1 MHHMIVCIKMYFQL
15 MIKKIKNLK
24 LQLKNPENW
33 FLENLLMELKIMM
46 GVGMAP
52 QTVIT
57 RTFTATLQPKI
68 SSKGW
73 LTQRSQKSVTAVMN
87 AISMKM
93 I

>member
-15 MIKKIKNLK
+15 MIKE
-24 LQLKNPENW
+24 QEHPEIQISRIS
-33 FLENLLMELKIMM
+33 MEQKIMM
-46 GVGMAP
+46 GLGMAL
-52 QTVIT
+52 QIVIT
-57 RTFTATLQPKI
+57 RIFTATLQPKI

-87 AISMKM
+87 AISKKM

>member
-15 MIKKIKNLK
+15 MIKE
-24 LQLKNPENW
+24 QEHPEIQISQIS
-33 FLENLLMELKIMM
+33 MEEKIMM

-52 QTVIT
+52 QIVIT
-57 RTFTATLQPKI
+57 RTITATLQPKI

>member
-1 MHHMIVCIKMYFQL
+1 MIVCIKMYFQL
-15 MIKKIKNLK
+15 MIKE
-24 LQLKNPENW
+24 QEHPEIQISQIS
-33 FLENLLMELKIMM
+33 MEEKIMM
-46 GVGMAP
+46 GVGMAL
-52 QTVIT
+52 QIVIT
-57 RTFTATLQPKI
+57 RIFTATLQPKI

>member
-15 MIKKIKNLK
+15 MIKE
-24 LQLKNPENW
+24 QEHPEIQISRIS
-33 FLENLLMELKIMM
+33 MEQKIMM
-46 GVGMAP
+46 GVGMAL
-52 QTVIT
+52 QIVIT
-57 RTFTATLQPKI
+57 RIFTATLQPKI

>member
-15 MIKKIKNLK
+15 MIKE
-24 LQLKNPENW
+24 QEHPEIQISRIS
-33 FLENLLMELKIMM
+33 MEQKIMM
-46 GVGMAP
+46 GVGMAL
-52 QTVIT
+52 QIVIT
-57 RTFTATLQPKI
+57 RIFTATLQPKI

-87 AISMKM
+87 AISTKM

>member
-15 MIKKIKNLK
+15 MIKE
-24 LQLKNPENW
+24 QEHPEIQISQIS
-33 FLENLLMELKIMM
+33 MEEKIMM

-52 QTVIT
+52 QIVIT
-57 RTFTATLQPKI
+57 RTITATLQPKI

-87 AISMKM
+87 AISKKM

>member
-1 MHHMIVCIKMYFQL
+1 
-15 MIKKIKNLK
+15 MIKE
-24 LQLKNPENW
+24 QEHPEIQISQIS
-33 FLENLLMELKIMM
+33 MEEKIMM
-46 GVGMAP
+46 GVGMAL

-57 RTFTATLQPKI
+57 RTITATLQPKI

>member
-1 MHHMIVCIKMYFQL
+1 
-15 MIKKIKNLK
+15 MIKE
-24 LQLKNPENW
+24 QEHPEIQISQIS
-33 FLENLLMELKIMM
+33 MEEKIMM

-52 QTVIT
+52 QIVIT
-57 RTFTATLQPKI
+57 RTITATLQPKI

-87 AISMKM
+87 AISKKM

>member
-1 MHHMIVCIKMYFQL
+1 
-15 MIKKIKNLK
+15 MIKE
-24 LQLKNPENW
+24 QEHPEIQISQIS
-33 FLENLLMELKIMM
+33 MEEKIMM

-52 QTVIT
+52 QIVIT

-87 AISMKM
+87 AISKEM

>member
-1 MHHMIVCIKMYFQL
+1 
-15 MIKKIKNLK
+15 MIKE
-24 LQLKNPENW
+24 QEHPEIQISQIS
-33 FLENLLMELKIMM
+33 MEEKIMM
-46 GVGMAP
+46 GVGMAL
-52 QTVIT
+52 QIVIT
-57 RTFTATLQPKI
+57 RIFTATLQPKI

>member
-1 MHHMIVCIKMYFQL
+1 
-15 MIKKIKNLK
+15 MIKGLEHPEIQMPQKSMEKKIT
-24 LQLKNPENW
+24 
-33 FLENLLMELKIMM
+33 M
-46 GVGMAP
+46 GVGVETAP

-57 RTFTATLQPKI
+57 RTITATLQLRI

>member
-15 MIKKIKNLK
+15 MIKE
-24 LQLKNPENW
+24 QEHPEIQMSQKSI
-33 FLENLLMELKIMM
+33 EKKIMM
-46 GVGMAP
+46 GVGVEMAP

-57 RTFTATLQPKI
+57 RTITATLQPKI

-73 LTQRSQKSVTAVMN
+73 LTQRSQKLVTAVMN

>member
-1 MHHMIVCIKMYFQL
+1 
-15 MIKKIKNLK
+15 MIKE
-24 LQLKNPENW
+24 QEHPEIQISQIS
-33 FLENLLMELKIMM
+33 MEEKIMM

-52 QTVIT
+52 QIVIT

-87 AISMKM
+87 AISKKM